1 LSRGGADGR
10 GYKARNLPVKKET
23 DGTSDQLETGK
34 RPGSMDRVDR
44 INGFVFDESLSV
56 NQEISPISTI
66 KHGLSVADREIGI
79 VSRYFAGK
87 QA

>member
-1 LSRGGADGR
+1 
-10 GYKARNLPVKKET
+10 
-23 DGTSDQLETGK
+23 
-34 RPGSMDRVDR
+34 MDRVDR